1 MRITREQ
8 TEKNRDRIVAAAA
21 QLFGEHGFDGV
32 GVVELMQAAGLTH
45 GGFYNH
51 FDSKEA
57 LESAVC
63 DVAFETAVA
72 RLEQLVGETATA
84 PRKRSALAAYVGH
97 YLSGAARDAP
107 APRCPMVALTGD
119 AVRHGPDIRRRF
131 AAGFQRYIDALAGL
145 MGRPANAPRAVA
157 ERLRKEAIVLTATLV
172 GAQLLARAVKDA
184 DIALSDDI
192 LATVQQA
199 TARRRA

>member
-1 MRITREQ
+1 LRITRKQ
-8 TEKNRDRIVAAAA
+8 TEQNRERIVAAAA
-21 QLFGEHGFDGV
+21 QLFGEQGFDGV
-32 GVVELMQAAGLTH
+32 GIAELMQGAGLTH

-63 DVAFETAVA
+63 DAAFEAAVA
-72 RLEQLVGETATA
+72 RLEQLASKSATA
-84 PRKRSALAAYVGH
+84 PRKRAALASYVAH
-97 YLSGAARDAP
+97 YLSAAARDAP

-119 AVRHGPDIRRRF
+119 AARHGADIRRRF
-131 AAGFQRYIDALAGL
+131 AAGFKRYIDALAGL
-145 MGRPANAPRAVA
+145 MGRPTNAPRAEA

-184 DIALSDDI
+184 DVTLSDDI

>member
-1 MRITREQ
+1 MRITREE
-8 TEKNRDRIVAAAA
+8 TEKNRARIVAAAA
-21 QLFGEHGFDGV
+21 QLFGERGFDGV

-51 FDSKEA
+51 FDSKEG

-63 DVAFETAVA
+63 DAAFEAAVT
-72 RLEQLVGETATA
+72 RLEQIESETATA
-84 PRKRSALAAYVGH
+84 SRKRAALAAYIAH
-97 YLSGAARDAP
+97 YLSTTVRDAP

-119 AVRHGPDIRRRF
+119 AARHGTDIRRHF
-131 AAGFQRYIDALAGL
+131 AVGFKRYIDALTGL
-145 MGRPANAPRAVA
+145 MGRSAHAPRAEA
-157 ERLRKEAIVLTATLV
+157 ERLRREAVTLTATLV

-184 DIALSDDI
+184 DVALSDDI
-192 LATVQQA
+192 LSTVHQA

>member
-1 MRITREQ
+1 LRITREQ
-8 TEKNRDRIVAAAA
+8 TERNRERIVAAAA
-21 QLFGEHGFDGV
+21 QLFGERGFDGV

-51 FDSKEA
+51 FDSKER

-63 DVAFETAVA
+63 DAAFEAAVA
-72 RLEQLVGETATA
+72 RLEQLASETATA
-84 PRKRSALAAYVGH
+84 PRKRATLSAYVAH
-97 YLSGAARDAP
+97 YLSAAARDAP

-119 AVRHGPDIRRRF
+119 AARHSTDIRGRF
-131 AAGFQRYIDALAGL
+131 AAGFKRYIDALTGL
-145 MGRPANAPRAVA
+145 MGRPANAPRAEA
-157 ERLRKEAIVLTATLV
+157 DRLRKEAIVLTATLV

-184 DIALSDDI
+184 DVALSDDI